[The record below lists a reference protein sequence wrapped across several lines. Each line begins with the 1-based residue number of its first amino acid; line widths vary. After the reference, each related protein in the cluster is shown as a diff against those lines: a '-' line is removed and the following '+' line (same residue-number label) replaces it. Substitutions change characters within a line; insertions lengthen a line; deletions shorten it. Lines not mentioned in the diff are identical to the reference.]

1 MIRMVSIDSSTRCTG
16 MAYFQ
21 DGVLKIHDVI
31 DLSKEKDVENRTDL
45 MGLKIMKN
53 LFTLSPSIV
62 YVERPRGRN
71 NPETL
76 RKLTTIVGM
85 IRGFCIYNGIYF
97 EEITP
102 TEWRKV
108 LGFKQGKGVKRDE
121 EKEQSID
128 FVRDNYGIAV
138 KTDDESD
145 AICIGTAMI
154 RKYSEDNK

>member
-31 DLSKEKDVENRTDL
+31 NLSDEKDIEKRSDL
-45 MGLKIMKN
+45 MGLKIMQN
-53 LFTLSPSIV
+53 LFALSPSIV

-85 IRGFCIYNGIYF
+85 IRGYCVYNNIYF
-97 EEITP
+97 EEIAP
-102 TEWRKV
+102 TEWRKI
-108 LGFKQGKGVKRDE
+108 LGFKQGKGIKREE
-121 EKEQSID
+121 EKVQSMEYVEAKYHIT
-128 FVRDNYGIAV
+128 V

-145 AICIGTAMI
+145 AICIGDAMCE
-154 RKYSEDNK
+154 RYKEK

>member
-21 DGVLKIHDVI
+21 DGALKKHGII
-31 DLSKEKDVENRTDL
+31 EEKEKDTEIRINR
-45 MGLKIMKN
+45 MGLSIMEN
-53 LFTLSPSIV
+53 LEYLSPSIV

-85 IRGFCIYNGIYF
+85 IRGYCVYNNIYF
-97 EEITP
+97 EEIAP
-102 TEWRKV
+102 TEWRKI
-108 LGFKQGKGVKRDE
+108 LEFKQGKGIKREE
-121 EKEQSID
+121 EKVQSMEYVEAKYHIT
-128 FVRDNYGIAV
+128 V

-145 AICIGTAMI
+145 AICIGDAMCE
-154 RKYSEDNK
+154 RYKEK

>member
-16 MAYFQ
+16 IAYFQ

-31 DLSKEKDVENRTDL
+31 DLSNEKDIEKRSDM

-53 LFTLSPSIV
+53 LFMLSPSIV

-85 IRGFCIYNGIYF
+85 IRGFCIYNCIYF
-97 EEITP
+97 EEIAP
-102 TEWRKV
+102 TEWRRV

-121 EKEQSID
+121 EKAQSLE
-128 FVRDNYGIAV
+128 FVYNNYNITA

-154 RKYSEDNK
+154 RKYSEEK